1 MRAVTIQECC
11 HICEHYY
18 NAENCPLYRT
28 YNAAADM
35 GDENFEEV
43 AKYQVS
49 CNNFLV
55 NKKYVR

>member
-1 MRAVTIQECC
+1 MKSVRIQECC

-43 AKYQVS
+43 AKYRVS
-49 CNNFLV
+49 CNNFFV
-55 NKKYVR
+55 K